1 METKKSLKYL
11 KAKKKVEALKGLY
24 GHLTV
29 YILINGLM
37 ILYNANVLN
46 SGEIDFSG
54 LGNYFTALMWGIGLF
69 FHILYV
75 IVLFNFNSNVI
86 DRWEEKKIK
95 EIIDK
100 D

>member
-1 METKKSLKYL
+1 MKYI
-11 KAKKKVEALKGLY
+11 KAKKKVDALKGLY
-24 GHLTV
+24 EHLTV
-29 YILINGLM
+29 YILINGFM
-37 ILYNANVLN
+37 ILYNTNVLR

-54 LGNYFTALMWGIGLF
+54 FGNYFTAIMWGIGLF

-75 IVLFNFNSNVI
+75 IVLFNFDSNFI

>member
-1 METKKSLKYL
+1 MEPKKSLKYL
-11 KAKKKVEALKGLY
+11 RAKKKIEALKALY

-29 YILINGLM
+29 YVLLNGVM
-37 ILYNANVLN
+37 ILYNANVLS

-54 LGNYFTALMWGIGLF
+54 LGNYFTAIMWGIGLF

-75 IVLFNFNSNVI
+75 VVLFNFNSNFI
-86 DRWEEKKIK
+86 NRWEEKKIK

>member
-1 METKKSLKYL
+1 MERKRSLKYL
-11 KAKKKVEALKGLY
+11 RAKKKIEALKGLY
-24 GHLTV
+24 GHLAV
-29 YILINGLM
+29 YIVLNGFM
-37 ILYNANVLN
+37 ILYNANVLR

-54 LGNYFTALMWGIGLF
+54 LGNYFTAIMWGIGLF

-75 IVLFNFNSNVI
+75 LVLFNFNNNFI